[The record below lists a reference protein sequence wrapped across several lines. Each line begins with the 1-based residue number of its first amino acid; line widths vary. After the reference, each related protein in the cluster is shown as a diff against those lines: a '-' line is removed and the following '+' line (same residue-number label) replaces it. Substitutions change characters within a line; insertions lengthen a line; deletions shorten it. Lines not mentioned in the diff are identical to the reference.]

1 MLAAIACLMCNPRR
15 NPRLPLDSPPHATT
29 SAQEEDEEEDDD
41 NDKEEDSPH
50 MLPPPHTFLLF
61 LCISEILLDLFLRF
75 CRTNLL
81 KTWFQVQWKT

>member
-29 SAQEEDEEEDDD
+29 SAQEEEEDEDDDD

-50 MLPPPHTFLLF
+50 ML
-61 LCISEILLDLFLRF
+61 LLDLFLTF
-75 CRTNLL
+75 CKTNLL